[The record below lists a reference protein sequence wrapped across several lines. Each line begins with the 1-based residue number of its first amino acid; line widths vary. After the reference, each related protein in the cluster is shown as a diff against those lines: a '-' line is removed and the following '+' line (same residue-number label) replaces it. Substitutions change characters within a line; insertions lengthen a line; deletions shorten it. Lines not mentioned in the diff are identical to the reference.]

1 MRRMTTSPAATPESR
16 TFTTIGVIGL
26 GTMGAGIAEVFART
40 GYAVVGV
47 EKDEDA
53 LARGRQYL
61 EHSTTR
67 AVKREKLTEAE
78 QAELLGRITF
88 STSLEDVAGADLVVE
103 AVVESLETKKA
114 LFRQL
119 DAIVGPETILATN
132 TSSLSVTEISTAN
145 SSPGRVIGV
154 HFFNPAPV
162 QQLVEIVR
170 TVVTEEQVLE
180 DVQALMVELG
190 KTPVVC
196 GDKAGFIANTLL
208 FGYLNHAVSMYE
220 GRYATRED
228 IDAAMRFG
236 CGYPMGPLAL
246 LDLIGLDTAYEILET
261 MYRQGRDRLHAPSP
275 ILKQMV
281 TAGWLGRKTGRGFYT
296 YEAPDSPVV
305 VADDRTPSADEK
317 PQLRHDIKQVGVVGT
332 GTMATGIVEVFAK
345 SGYDVLYVGRS
356 ADKVDGVVAAITKS
370 FDKQIQ
376 RGRSTEEA
384 KAEVLAR
391 LTGSTSLEDLEDVD
405 IVVEAIAEDLA
416 IKTTLFENLDEI
428 CKPGAILATTTSSL
442 PIIACAQATS
452 RPQDVIG
459 MHFFN
464 PAPIMK
470 LVEVVSTV
478 ATDDDV
484 TETTRALVAEDRQG
498 RGLLRRPRG
507 LHRQRA
513 ALPLPQRRGADA
525 RGALRHRRR
534 HRHRHEAGLRAAD
547 GSLRAAR
554 RGRQR
559 RVAGDPAR
567 ALPGVPRARLRAGA
581 AARAPGHRR
590 LPRAARPSAGSGTTQ
605 RAEACRRDTRTGCGI
620 RPSDSHSAVSR
631 RLTAAG
637 SPAAPCGRGCR
648 GWRAGRSR
656 R

>member
-1 MRRMTTSPAATPESR
+1 MRAMTSAASPSR
-16 TFTTIGVIGL
+16 PFQTIGILGL
-26 GTMGAGIAEVFART
+26 GTMGAGIAEVFAKH

-61 EHSTTR
+61 EHSTAR
-67 AVKREKLTEAE
+67 AVKKEKLSEAE
-78 QAELLGRITF
+78 QADLLGRITF
-88 STSLEDVAGADLVVE
+88 TTRIEDVGGADLVIE

-119 DAIVGPETILATN
+119 DGIVGADTVLATN

-145 SSPGRVIGV
+145 SRPGRVVGV

-162 QQLVEIVR
+162 QQLVEVVR

-180 DVQALMVELG
+180 DVTALITGLG

-305 VADDRTPSADEK
+305 VPDDRTPSADAA
-317 PQLRHDIKQVGVVGT
+317 PRLRHEITQVGVVGT

-345 SGYDVLYVGRS
+345 AGYDVLFVGRGQE
-356 ADKVDGVVAAITKS
+356 KLDGVVAAITRS

-384 KAEVLAR
+384 KAEVLGR
-391 LTGSTSLEDLEDVD
+391 LSGTLALDDLADVD
-405 IVVEAIAEDLA
+405 LVVEAIAEDLA
-416 IKTTLFENLDEI
+416 VKTTLFENLDEI

-464 PAPIMK
+464 PAQVMK

-478 ATDDDV
+478 VTSEEV
-484 TETTRALVAEDRQG
+484 TETTRALCAGLGKVAVSCGDRAGFIVNALLFPYLNDAVRMLEAHYATADDIDTAMKQG
-498 RGLLRRPRG
+498 C
-507 LHRQRA
+507 
-513 ALPLPQRRGADA
+513 ALPMGPFELLDVVGNDVSLAIQRELYLEFREPGFAPAPLLEHLVTAGYLGRKTKRGF
-525 RGALRHRRR
+525 
-534 HRHRHEAGLRAAD
+534 
-547 GSLRAAR
+547 
-554 RGRQR
+554 
-559 RVAGDPAR
+559 
-567 ALPGVPRARLRAGA
+567 
-581 AARAPGHRR
+581 
-590 LPRAARPSAGSGTTQ
+590 
-605 RAEACRRDTRTGCGI
+605 RDYSNR
-620 RPSDSHSAVSR
+620 
-631 RLTAAG
+631 
-637 SPAAPCGRGCR
+637 
-648 GWRAGRSR
+648 
-656 R
+656 

>member
-1 MRRMTTSPAATPESR
+1 MTSAAAPSR
-16 TFTTIGVIGL
+16 TFTTIGILGL
-26 GTMGAGIAEVFART
+26 GTMGAGIAEVFAKH
-40 GYAVVGV
+40 GFSVVGV
-47 EKDEDA
+47 EKDDDA

-67 AVKREKLTEAE
+67 AVKREKMTDLE
-78 QAELLGRITF
+78 QSELLGRITF
-88 STSLEDVAGADLVVE
+88 TTSLADVAGADLVVE

-114 LFRQL
+114 LFREL
-119 DAIVGPETILATN
+119 DGIVGPDTILATN

-145 SSPGRVIGV
+145 SRPGRVVGV

-162 QQLVEIVR
+162 QQLVEVVR
-170 TVVTEEQVLE
+170 TVVTEQPVLD
-180 DVQALMVELG
+180 DVTALMAQLG

-261 MYRQGRDRLHAPSP
+261 MYHQGRDRLHAPAP

-305 VADDRTPSADEK
+305 VADDQTPSADAA
-317 PQLRHDIKQVGVVGT
+317 PRLRHDIKQVGVVGT
-332 GTMATGIVEVFAK
+332 GTMASGIVEVFAK
-345 SGYDVLYVGRS
+345 SGYDVLFVGRS
-356 ADKVDGVVAAITKS
+356 QEKVDGVVAAVTKN

-376 RGRSTEEA
+376 RGRATEEA

-391 LTGSTSLEDLEDVD
+391 LTGSTSLDDLADVD

-416 IKTTLFENLDEI
+416 VKTTLFENLDEI

-452 RPQDVIG
+452 RPQDVVG

-464 PAPIMK
+464 PAPVMK

-478 ATDDDV
+478 VTSDEV
-484 TETTRALVAEDRQG
+484 TETTRALCGEVGKVAVACGDRAGFIVNALLFPYLNDAVRMLEAHYATADDIDTAMKQG
-498 RGLLRRPRG
+498 C
-507 LHRQRA
+507 
-513 ALPLPQRRGADA
+513 ALPMGPFELLDVVGNDVSLAIQRELYLEFREPGFAPAPLLEQLVTAGYLGRKTKRGFRDYSA
-525 RGALRHRRR
+525 R
-534 HRHRHEAGLRAAD
+534 
-547 GSLRAAR
+547 
-554 RGRQR
+554 
-559 RVAGDPAR
+559 
-567 ALPGVPRARLRAGA
+567 
-581 AARAPGHRR
+581 
-590 LPRAARPSAGSGTTQ
+590 
-605 RAEACRRDTRTGCGI
+605 
-620 RPSDSHSAVSR
+620 
-631 RLTAAG
+631 
-637 SPAAPCGRGCR
+637 
-648 GWRAGRSR
+648 
-656 R
+656 